1 MFSYQVFLVELT
13 GTAPV
18 SSELFTL
25 LHRYIVY
32 IIPHNS
38 TLVHLF
44 FINSYEEEDTIMIE
58 VAAALSAATAA
69 FNAIKKG
76 FEVGR
81 DIESMSGDLSRWM
94 GSVSDINKADEYAK
108 KPPLFK
114 KLFAA
119 GSVEEEAMASF
130 MAKKKAEDMRY
141 QLKQLISLTRGP
153 AAWEEL
159 LRTEGEIRMKRQAA
173 IYAQKERQRKV
184 IEWTGIFICISI
196 LGGFILWLLTLALKA
211 QGLL

>member
-1 MFSYQVFLVELT
+1 
-13 GTAPV
+13 
-18 SSELFTL
+18 
-25 LHRYIVY
+25 
-32 IIPHNS
+32 
-38 TLVHLF
+38 
-44 FINSYEEEDTIMIE
+44 MIE
-58 VAAALSAATAA
+58 VAAALSAATTA

-114 KLFAA
+114 NLFAA

-153 AAWEEL
+153 QAWEEL
-159 LRTEGEIRMKRQAA
+159 LRTEGEIRKKRQRM
-173 IYAQKERQRKV
+173 IYEQKERQRQ
-184 IEWTGIFICISI
+184 IFEWTAIIIGVGAIGS
-196 LGGFILWLLTLALKA
+196 FILWLVVMALKA
-211 QGLL
+211 QGAL

>member
-1 MFSYQVFLVELT
+1 MIDPV
-13 GTAPV
+13 TA
-18 SSELFTL
+18 L
-25 LHRYIVY
+25 
-32 IIPHNS
+32 
-38 TLVHLF
+38 
-44 FINSYEEEDTIMIE
+44 
-58 VAAALSAATAA
+58 AAATTA

-94 GSVSDINKADEYAK
+94 GSVSDIHKADEYAK

-141 QLKQLISLTRGP
+141 QLKQIISLTRGP
-153 AAWEEL
+153 QAWEEL
-159 LRTEGEIRMKRQAA
+159 LRTEGEIRKKRQAA

-184 IEWTGIFICISI
+184 MEYIAIFIGVAIMGTFLLLFMPLCSI
-196 LGGFILWLLTLALKA
+196 CCLVYCFLVPYFGSFGSYTLPFACAKIVMA
-211 QGLL
+211 NIIIIKTIVFKNHFN

>member
-1 MFSYQVFLVELT
+1 
-13 GTAPV
+13 
-18 SSELFTL
+18 
-25 LHRYIVY
+25 
-32 IIPHNS
+32 
-38 TLVHLF
+38 
-44 FINSYEEEDTIMIE
+44 MIE
-58 VAAALSAATAA
+58 VAAALSAATTA

-130 MAKKKAEDMRY
+130 MAKNKAEDMRY

-153 AAWEEL
+153 QAWEEL
-159 LRTEGEIRMKRQAA
+159 LRTEGEIRKKRQRM
-173 IYAQKERQRKV
+173 IYEQKERQRQIV
-184 IEWTGIFICISI
+184 EWTAIIIGVGICGSF
-196 LGGFILWLLTLALKA
+196 LVWLVGLAMKA